1 MKKTYYLIKER
12 ILGKREED
20 EEIRDYLFLNGAW
33 MPDYRMKIFSYLMG
47 FDPSEPE
54 DSPYA
59 VGNSD
64 IMDDI
69 EEISEE
75 RAVGLVTQ
83 WAISSFYAKG

>member
-64 IMDDI
+64 IMDEI

-75 RAVGLVTQ
+75 QAEALVTK
-83 WAISSFYAKG
+83 WVLYNFKKEG